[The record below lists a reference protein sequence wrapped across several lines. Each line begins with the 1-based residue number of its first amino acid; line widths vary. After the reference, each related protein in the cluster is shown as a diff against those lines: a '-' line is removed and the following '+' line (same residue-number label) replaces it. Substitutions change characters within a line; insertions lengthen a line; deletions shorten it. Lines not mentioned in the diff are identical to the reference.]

1 MEVYTPFDELVIFSF
16 MFVWLCFG
24 GLVALAVD
32 KLMWKM
38 ESKNDKSADTKRSSK
53 LHKDSGRLHCD
64 NCRDMADRS
73 DRIPDRREVDQ

>member
-16 MFVWLCFG
+16 MFVWLCLG

-38 ESKNDKSADTKRSSK
+38 ESKNDKSANTKRSYKRFKGISREYS
-53 LHKDSGRLHCD
+53 DYSGDH
-64 NCRDMADRS
+64 ADR
-73 DRIPDRREVDQ
+73 